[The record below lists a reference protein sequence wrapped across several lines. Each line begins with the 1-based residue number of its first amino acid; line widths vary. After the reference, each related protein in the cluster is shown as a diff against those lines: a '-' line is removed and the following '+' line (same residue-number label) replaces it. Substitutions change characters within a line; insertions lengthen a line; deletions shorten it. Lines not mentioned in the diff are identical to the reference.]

1 MPDVRSQDVE
11 EQPVRQVRMP
21 ELPRRVRPGCGGV
34 AMKTNAQQLADLMAD
49 PGDKRHGTR
58 RGVELGCRCRLCCA
72 ERERLNA
79 KRRDD
84 GRAKAAEKAAEA
96 RAKRE
101 LKASYP
107 KPPARRKPRKPSKDV
122 CTVDAILLPMMGKPS
137 IDNEARVC
145 CVCGKPATNKHHI
158 VKRGAGK
165 LVVNGR
171 EVAKPTVRLCGM
183 GNASGCHGEAH
194 DGKLHFRWVEAVCAD
209 RSSGYVTTGGHWEF
223 LLLDEPAKYQDAL
236 AMDGWE
242 AL

>member
-34 AMKTNAQQLADLMAD
+34 AMKTNAQHLADLMAD

-145 CVCGKPATNKHHI
+145 CVCGKPATNLHHI
-158 VKRGAGK
+158 VRRGAGK

-171 EVAKPTVRLCGM
+171 EVKKPKARLCGD
-183 GNASGCHGEAH
+183 GNASGCHGLAH
-194 DGKLHFRWVEAVCAD
+194 ANMLHFRWAETVCVD
-209 RSSGYVTTGGHWEF
+209 RSSGYVTTGGHFERI
-223 LLLDEPAKYQDAL
+223 LLDEPAKYQDAL

>member
-1 MPDVRSQDVE
+1 MPR
-11 EQPVRQVRMP
+11 
-21 ELPRRVRPGCGGV
+21 
-34 AMKTNAQQLADLMAD
+34 
-49 PGDKRHGTR
+49 GTR
-58 RGVELGCRCRLCCA
+58 ASTRA
-72 ERERLNA
+72 ERGLQ
-79 KRRDD
+79 
-84 GRAKAAEKAAEA
+84 GRAAEKAAEA
-96 RAKRE
+96 RAKRLLE
-101 LKASYP
+101 ASYP
-107 KPPARRKPRKPSKDV
+107 NPPARRKPRKPSKDV

>member
-1 MPDVRSQDVE
+1 
-11 EQPVRQVRMP
+11 
-21 ELPRRVRPGCGGV
+21 
-34 AMKTNAQQLADLMAD
+34 MKTNAQHLADLMAD

-79 KRRDD
+79 KRRED
-84 GRAKAAEKAAEA
+84 GRAKAAEA

-107 KPPARRKPRKPSKDV
+107 KPQARRKPRKPSKDV

-137 IDNEARVC
+137 IDNEERAC
-145 CVCGKPATNKHHI
+145 CVCGRPATNLHHI
-158 VKRGAGK
+158 VRRGAGK

-171 EVAKPTVRLCGM
+171 EVKKPKARLCGD
-183 GNASGCHGEAH
+183 GNASGCHGLAH
-194 DGKLHFRWVEAVCAD
+194 ANMLHFRWAETVCVD
-209 RSSGYVTTGGHWEF
+209 RSSGYVTTGGHFERI
-223 LLLDEPAKYQDAL
+223 LLDEPAKYQDAL